1 MRTSKDPAPT
11 SDEFAKVVFYEHAS
25 SMNKPS
31 QNLPMCSVDA
41 LRNLFCTMQ
50 SEGLSNVGAWSHQ
63 AWSPSR
69 AFVTDGHS
77 KAPET
82 ETHVHCLSIWMV

>member
-31 QNLPMCSVDA
+31 QILPMCSVDA

-50 SEGLSNVGAWSHQ
+50 SEGLSNQ

-69 AFVTDGHS
+69 AFATDGHS
-77 KAPET
+77 KASET
-82 ETHVHCLSIWMV
+82 ETHVRCLSIWMV